1 MRICFS
7 FLLLTFSLSCGG
19 QNADSFKPLLELQP
33 QVISVFPADGMSDY
47 EGQSIAVTFSKP
59 IDPASVSKNS
69 FFVMAV
75 PEGDFDIVAWSESQ
89 DPQIVEGKQEVSAD
103 GYEIRFI
110 ADAPFPPTTRC
121 GIFVT
126 PEILST
132 ERVPLNQTPGEG
144 PTPFFSSFYAK
155 EVAGAQSIEPATPQ
169 LSRPSFLVLNEV
181 FYDALG
187 SDSDGGVFIELYGE
201 PQKFLFGYQIVMVR
215 GRDGSIAQTY
225 TIPAG
230 AKTDEEGFWVLSGL
244 DAQNGPDCLQL
255 LDPGGELVDALGYG
269 SPLPAVAI
277 NGNACYEGTPAP
289 DVPPGSSLSRSTE
302 HTDSEDNAADWK
314 PQLTPTPGEP

>member
-1 MRICFS
+1 MKKIFLPFCFL
-7 FLLLTFSLSCGG
+7 FVMACGAS
-19 QNADSFKPLLELQP
+19 QSSPFVPLVEAQP
-33 QVISVFPADGMSDY
+33 QVISVFPSDGMSDY
-47 EGQSIAVTFSKP
+47 EGQNITVTFSKP

-69 FFVMAV
+69 FFIMAV
-75 PEGDFDIVAWSESQ
+75 PEGDFDIAAWSESF
-89 DPQIVEGKQEVSAD
+89 DPQIVEGKYEVSVD
-103 GYEIRFI
+103 GHEIRFI
-110 ADAPFPPTTRC
+110 ADAPFPPNIRC
-121 GIFVT
+121 GIFLT
-126 PEILST
+126 PAILST
-132 ERVPLNQTPGEG
+132 ERIPLNQTPGEG
-144 PTPFFSSFYAK
+144 PTPFFSSFRAK
-155 EVAGAQSIEPATPQ
+155 EVAGAQSVEPATPQ

-230 AKTDEEGFWVLSGL
+230 SKTDENGFSVLSGL

-289 DVPPGSSLSRSTE
+289 DVPAGSSLTRSVE
-302 HTDSEDNAADWK
+302 HTDSDDNEADWK